1 MKLGFLFGL
10 EGHSELELFV
20 VHEAETGRPDFR
32 LRDVVH
38 ELHSDVEVMEKEG
51 FIDLLLWHWSH
62 FYRTFRDDAEISL
75 VAQDE
80 LMDVWT

>member
-10 EGHSELELFV
+10 EGHAELELFI

-32 LRDVVH
+32 LGDVVH
-38 ELHSDVEVMEKEG
+38 ELDSDVEVMEKEG
-51 FIDLLLWHWSH
+51 FIDLLLWHWPH
-62 FYRTFRDDAEISL
+62 FYRAFRDNAEVSL

-80 LMDVWT
+80 LMDIWA